1 MCLGSARVFLNG
13 TVLCMYTGLVVIAV
27 CDLPPNMRLVILAV
41 SSCGSIN
48 PEGHTFI
55 DSSLAQRMD
64 NSIPP
69 ALLHQASWAT
79 PRLGPMIRM
88 ALGFAVRRGLAAA
101 VHRWWRHVPSLGLA
115 PLLLRQRP
123 RQLDDDRPLTLRP
136 PEPLFLH
143 APRRAPQAIY
153 FRDLLKGIYFR
164 HPLALQAM

>member
-1 MCLGSARVFLNG
+1 
-13 TVLCMYTGLVVIAV
+13 
-27 CDLPPNMRLVILAV
+27 
-41 SSCGSIN
+41 
-48 PEGHTFI
+48 
-55 DSSLAQRMD
+55 
-64 NSIPP
+64 
-69 ALLHQASWAT
+69 
-79 PRLGPMIRM
+79 MIRM

-153 FRDLLKGIYFR
+153 FR